1 MDYKDSILCTLL
13 DCGVCDLTM
22 LEDIKYDLWDILKDM
37 IANKDMNI
45 NSIFRGVFEQA
56 RFDLNSAFEEE
67 KDDICE
73 AIKDEME
80 RYAADA
86 KEDGVENFDEE
97 DEYIKLIEY
106 RDLLDAG
113 EINPEEDLTY
123 YLNYMDT
130 HVALKHYDFYFLWMR
145 DHVLRI
151 ENLMGFEFEEGEW

>member
-13 DCGVCDLTM
+13 DCGICDLTM
-22 LEDIKYDLWDILKDM
+22 LEDIEYDLWDILKDM

-56 RFDLNSAFEEE
+56 KFDLNSAFEEE

-86 KEDGVENFDEE
+86 LEDGAENFDEE
-97 DEYIKLIEY
+97 ADYIKLIEY

-130 HVALKHYDFYFLWMR
+130 HVALKHYDFYCRWMGYQIN
-145 DHVLRI
+145 RI

>member
-1 MDYKDSILCTLL
+1 MDYKDRILCTLL

-22 LEDIKYDLWDILKDM
+22 LKDIEYDLYSILVDM
-37 IANKDMNI
+37 MVNRNMNI

-56 RFDLNSAFEEE
+56 RFDLNDAFEND
-67 KDDICE
+67 KDDIRE

-80 RYAADA
+80 RYAAEA

-97 DEYIKLIEY
+97 DGYIELVEH
-106 RDLLDAG
+106 RDLLDSG

-130 HVALKHYDFYFLWMR
+130 HVALKHYDFYFRWME
-145 DHVLRI
+145 DHVLRL